1 MEDCNPAHG
10 RISLAFLAAACAVVL
25 AAGHAAGDD
34 SLKIYLLA
42 GQSNMVGH
50 GYTHYEGGNYYNIP
64 SLEFLLDT
72 PGYLAQLPAATYT
85 FKGSLAPGWM
95 GQRTDAWGVHYKS
108 ADGTMQQVEPTPS
121 TQSGAWST
129 SIMPLSPGFG
139 GNNAL
144 STFGPELSMGI
155 RLAQNLA
162 SPVFLFKSAT
172 GGTTLAEDWR
182 PPSAAAARGGTV
194 GVHYTN
200 TIARFTS
207 FLNGLDDDLARDGR
221 LVRYNN
227 APGYEVAGFV
237 WFQGWN
243 EKFNNGEG
251 EYALNIVDLVHNVR
265 ASDPRIPD
273 DLGVII
279 PESSD
284 QHEGLNA
291 KRISAVATLNAEHP
305 GSAVFFENNDMIGN
319 NWGYGFS
326 SDWGYHFNA
335 KAENYLEIGWR
346 TAGTAMACGFTGSEP
361 VPEPA
366 AIALLA
372 LAAPAVA
379 RRRRR

>member
-1 MEDCNPAHG
+1 M
-10 RISLAFLAAACAVVL
+10 FLAAACAVVL
-25 AAGHAAGDD
+25 AAGHAEGDE

-50 GYTHYEGGNYYNIP
+50 GYSHYEGGNHYNIP
-64 SLEFLLDT
+64 SLEFLVNT
-72 PGYLAQLPAATYT
+72 PAYLAKLPASTYT
-85 FKGSLAPGWM
+85 FKGSLSADWL

-108 ADGTMQQVEPTPS
+108 SNRALQQVEPTPT

-144 STFGPELSMGI
+144 STFGPELAMGI
-155 RLAQNLA
+155 RLARNLA

-182 PPSAAAARGGTV
+182 PPNAVAARGGTV
-194 GVHYTN
+194 GVHYAN
-200 TIARFTS
+200 TIDLFRS
-207 FLNGLDDDLARDGR
+207 FLDGLDDDLARDGR

-227 APGYEVAGFV
+227 APGYEVAAFV

-251 EYALNIVDLVHNVR
+251 EYAQNIVDLVHDVR
-265 ASDPRIPD
+265 ASDPRMPD

-326 SDWGYHFNA
+326 GSWGYHFNA

-346 TAGTAMACGFTGSEP
+346 TAGAAIEYGFTGSELI
-361 VPEPA
+361 PEPA
-366 AIALLA
+366 TLALLA
-372 LAAPAVA
+372 LGGLGIAG
-379 RRRRR
+379 RRRR